1 MVVEDMVTR
10 SPREH
15 GPNLEVHYA
24 DGTGGLSEQRDVVL
38 AKHDVLEVRQSQEDV
53 VDLAL
58 HVW

>member
-15 GPNLEVHYA
+15 GSNLEVHHT

-38 AKHDVLEVRQSQEDV
+38 SKHDVLEVRESQEDV